1 MKYCFALG
9 LAGERRRTK
18 KGKPK
23 RPSKKSIFEIYEP
36 SELKRSHFTDLDN
49 EVCIMVL
56 FCYFNLL
63 HGRKI
68 PIGKRTERW
77 REWDAMSKSEKATS

>member
-1 MKYCFALG
+1 MEIEFSICVIVIL
-9 LAGERRRTK
+9 GERRRTK

-49 EVCIMVL
+49 EVGYTFV
-56 FCYFNLL
+56 
-63 HGRKI
+63 K
-68 PIGKRTERW
+68 
-77 REWDAMSKSEKATS
+77 